1 MTREKALAVS
11 EALYNIESFE
21 DFRDNLN
28 YFIEDLLVD
37 NPNISSVFIKE
48 LNLLLQAELSRLNKV
63 LDEM

>member
-11 EALYNIESFE
+11 QALYNIESFE

-28 YFIEDLLVD
+28 DFIEDLLES
-37 NPNISSVFIKE
+37 NSNISSVFIKE
-48 LNLLLQAELSRLNKV
+48 LNLLLQTEMSRLNRI

>member
-11 EALYNIESFE
+11 KALYNIESFE

-28 YFIEDLLVD
+28 TFIEDLLED
-37 NPNISSVFIKE
+37 NPNISPVFIKE
-48 LNLLLQAELSRLNKV
+48 LNLLLQTELIRLNKI

>member
-11 EALYNIESFE
+11 QALYNIESFE

-28 YFIEDLLVD
+28 DFIEDLLES
-37 NPNISSVFIKE
+37 NSNISSIFIKE
-48 LNLLLQAELSRLNKV
+48 LNLLLQTEMSRLNRV

>member
-1 MTREKALAVS
+1 MIREKALAVS

-28 YFIEDLLVD
+28 TFIEDLLED
-37 NPNISSVFIKE
+37 NPNISPIFIKE
-48 LNLLLQAELSRLNKV
+48 LNLLLQTELGRLNRI

>member
-28 YFIEDLLVD
+28 TFIEDLLED
-37 NPNISSVFIKE
+37 NPNISPLFIKE
-48 LNLLLQAELSRLNKV
+48 LNLLLQTELGRLNRI

>member
-1 MTREKALAVS
+1 MTREKALAIS
-11 EALYNIESFE
+11 KALYNIESFE

-28 YFIEDLLVD
+28 AFIEDLLED
-37 NPNISSVFIKE
+37 NPNISPVFIKE

>member
-11 EALYNIESFE
+11 RALYDVESFE

-28 YFIEDLLVD
+28 AFIDDLLED
-37 NPNISSVFIKE
+37 NSNISSVFIKE
-48 LNLLLQAELSRLNKV
+48 LNLLLQTEMSRLNKV

>member
-11 EALYNIESFE
+11 EALYNVESFE

-28 YFIEDLLVD
+28 DFIEDLLES
-37 NPNISSVFIKE
+37 NSNISPVFIKE
-48 LNLLLQAELSRLNKV
+48 LNLLLQTELSRLNRI

>member
-11 EALYNIESFE
+11 KALYNIESFE

-28 YFIEDLLVD
+28 TFIEDLLED
-37 NPNISSVFIKE
+37 DPNISPVFIKE
-48 LNLLLQAELSRLNKV
+48 LNLLLQTELIRLNKI

>member
-11 EALYNIESFE
+11 RALYDVESFE

-28 YFIEDLLVD
+28 AFIDDLLVD

-48 LNLLLQAELSRLNKV
+48 LNLLLQTELSRLNRI